1 MPYPP
6 VPPRAGW
13 TSWTCPRP
21 RQMRVF
27 SHKPSFLLSL
37 LLCTTSLPWLSSVR
51 LLSLSWLP
59 WLLSLSLTSQ
69 TFLHWKGSNF
79 WINPKANYSFFEGP
93 VQTSY
98 CTAPQMGLRLQS
110 DFLMSLRTLQMAYSA
125 PFCCWG
131 SLAQQAAH
139 WGYGGVGGGDGIR
152 TNLKPDLLQAGPV
165 GNAAL
170 LCRLPYQYL
179 SPDSPCSR
187 IIRGSTGSLTWQFSS
202 KKQSPIPNSGEE
214 KDSSDHWKYLWRGE
228 EWPSFQ
234 VPPPQEPPSLLRP
247 PLIARTDGKGE
258 LWWWRLFLSNKTS
271 LEALGRCLVQR
282 VWSFY
287 RCLVQFPKIRR
298 SLMRKKSILLYK
310 CLGVNT

>member
-1 MPYPP
+1 MSQ
-6 VPPRAGW
+6 A
-13 TSWTCPRP
+13 
-21 RQMRVF
+21 QAMRVF
-27 SHKPSFLLSL
+27 SHNPSFLLSL
-37 LLCTTSLPWLSSVR
+37 LLCTSSLPWLSSVR
-51 LLSLSWLP
+51 LLSLFWLP

-98 CTAPQMGLRLQS
+98 CTAPQMALRLQT

-139 WGYGGVGGGDGIR
+139 WGYGGVGGGDGIH
-152 TNLKPDLLQAGPV
+152 TNLQAWPPSGWTCRKCCV
-165 GNAAL
+165 AMQAAL
-170 LCRLPYQYL
+170 PVPFSMFHHL

-202 KKQSPIPNSGEE
+202 KKQSPVPNSGEE

-234 VPPPQEPPSLLRP
+234 VPPPHPQEPPSLLRP

-258 LWWWRLFLSNKTS
+258 LWWWRLFLSNKPS

-282 VWSFY
+282 VWRFY
-287 RCLVQFPKIRR
+287 RML
-298 SLMRKKSILLYK
+298 
-310 CLGVNT
+310 NTISKN